1 MGNVA
6 NKKRSFQ
13 HKKATSIPFLVFSF
27 NLLVFACLRVL
38 IFHSHHSSAFMKP
51 GVRLD
56 QTVQVAGV
64 TARRSPRP
72 FFYLRFDLDNS
83 LLAHPADLFLHYV
96 NRC

>member
-1 MGNVA
+1 
-6 NKKRSFQ
+6 
-13 HKKATSIPFLVFSF
+13 
-27 NLLVFACLRVL
+27 
-38 IFHSHHSSAFMKP
+38 MKP

-56 QTVQVAGV
+56 QTVQVTGV

-96 NRC
+96 NRCEKKIPDRFVAAAIN